1 MGSTAPQRVS
11 VLRKRLIAH
20 STMPRPLRLLCAA
33 AILGTSPCIAQAET
47 GKLLLTGGVSS
58 VDGAAGG
65 GISPWA
71 VVGTNATDGQIGY
84 SAHLSTLGL
93 PDYRLNTYG
102 AAIGIHNRVEV
113 SAAQQDLDASPATGF
128 NALGFSVAPG
138 QHIVLSTLGFKVRLL
153 GNAVLD
159 SDTWLPQVSVGVL
172 QKETSAGTVEPVL
185 RFVGAK
191 TNGTEA
197 YVAATKLFLAQGLL
211 VNATLRYSNANQG
224 GLLGFGSASPGQN
237 NATWAPEVS
246 VAYLL
251 SRNLAVGAEFRTM
264 PNNLEALGRS
274 AGLGD
279 GLNANHWSDI
289 FVAWAPSKR
298 YSITAAYVDLGQVVP
313 AITQGR
319 KQSGVYASIQ
329 FTL

>member
-1 MGSTAPQRVS
+1 MGSTVPQPVS
-11 VLRKRLIAH
+11 PV
-20 STMPRPLRLLCAA
+20 PRGLQLLCAA
-33 AILGTSPCIAQAET
+33 AVLTASPCVALAET

-71 VVGTNATDGQIGY
+71 VVGTNATDGQMGY
-84 SAHLSTLGL
+84 SAHISTLGL

-102 AAIGIHNRVEV
+102 AAVAIHNRVEV
-113 SAAQQDLDASPATGF
+113 SASQQDLDASPATGF
-128 NALGFSVAPG
+128 NTLGFSVASG
-138 QHIVLSTLGFKVRLL
+138 QHIVMNTLGIKVRLV
-153 GNAVLD
+153 GDAVLD
-159 SDTWLPQVSVGVL
+159 ADTWLPQVSVGVM
-172 QKETSAGTVEPVL
+172 QKETATGTIEPVL

-197 YVAATKLFLAQGLL
+197 YVAASKLFLAQSLL
-211 VNATLRYSNANQG
+211 VNATLRYTNANQG
-224 GLLGFGSASPGQN
+224 GLLGFGSATPGQN
-237 NATWAPEVS
+237 SATWAPEVS

-251 SRNLAVGAEFRTM
+251 SRNVAFGAEFRTM

-279 GLNANHWSDI
+279 GLNANHWSDV
-289 FVAWAPSKR
+289 FLAWAPSKR
-298 YSITAAYVDLGQVVP
+298 YSVTAAYVDLGQVVP
-313 AITQGR
+313 AITSGR
-319 KQSGVYASIQ
+319 KQSGVYASVQ

>member
-1 MGSTAPQRVS
+1 MGKTAPQRVGA
-11 VLRKRLIAH
+11 IG
-20 STMPRPLRLLCAA
+20 RPLYSGAALWSDMRLLCAA
-33 AILGTSPCIAQAET
+33 AVVAASPCMAFAET

-58 VDGAAGG
+58 VDSAAGG

-71 VVGTNATDGQIGY
+71 VIGTNATDGQLGY

-93 PDYRLNTYG
+93 TDYRLTTYG
-102 AAIGIHNRVEV
+102 TAIAIDNRFEV
-113 SAAQQDLDASPATGF
+113 SASQQDLDASPATGF
-128 NALGFSVAPG
+128 NALGFSVASG
-138 QHIVLSTLGFKVRLL
+138 QHIVMNTLGLKVRLM

-159 SDTWLPQVSVGVL
+159 ADTWLPQVSLGVM
-172 QKETSAGTVEPVL
+172 QKETASGTIEPVL

-211 VNATLRYSNANQG
+211 VNATLRYTNANQG
-224 GLLGFGSASPGQN
+224 GLLGFGSAAPGQN
-237 NATWAPEVS
+237 NATWVPEFS

-251 SRNLAVGAEFRTM
+251 SRDLAVGAEFRTM

-289 FVAWAPSKR
+289 FVAWAPSKH

-313 AITQGR
+313 AITNGR
-319 KQSGVYASIQ
+319 NQAGVYASIQ